1 VENASRARD
10 TRSLIAETFE
20 RVRAHELTVRELLES
35 PPACLGNV
43 RVYDVLRRIPKLNR
57 NGAERVCRK
66 AKIWPLWPYGALTDE
81 DRQAIIAHLPPRVPL
96 D

>member
-1 VENASRARD
+1 MRDAKEARD
-10 TRSLIAETFE
+10 TRVQIGETFA

-43 RVYDVLRRIPKLNR
+43 RVYDVLRRIPSLNKS
-57 NGAERVCRK
+57 GAERVCRK
-66 AKIWPLWPYGALTDE
+66 AKLWPLWPYGTLTHE
-81 DRQAIIAHLPPRVPL
+81 DRQAIITHLPPRVDL